1 MCNTKYFAFTLLFH
15 FRSQEMETSFDAGN
29 KVNIL
34 LEKISLSNDE
44 SNNETQAT
52 GDQKETLSQNIQ
64 SSKTNIHGQATSVKV
79 L

>member
-1 MCNTKYFAFTLLFH
+1 
-15 FRSQEMETSFDAGN
+15 METSFDAGN

-44 SNNETQAT
+44 SNNETEAT

-64 SSKTNIHGQATSVKV
+64 ASKTNIHGPTTLVKV
-79 L
+79 